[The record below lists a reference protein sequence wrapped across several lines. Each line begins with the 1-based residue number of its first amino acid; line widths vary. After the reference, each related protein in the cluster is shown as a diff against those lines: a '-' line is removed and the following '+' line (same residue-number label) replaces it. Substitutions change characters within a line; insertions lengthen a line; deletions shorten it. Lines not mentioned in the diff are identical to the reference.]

1 MARQSLLEIL
11 ADIPDPRMVRTRIH
25 RLDDVLMIVLI
36 GLLGGCTS
44 FDGIAAFA
52 ACREEWLRTILRLP
66 NGLPSHDTLGR
77 VFAMLDPKLFAA
89 RVAEWSAQWRPE
101 ASTHIAVDGKSLHG
115 TPDNNFCG
123 VLHLV
128 SAWDPESGLLLG
140 QEAVANLSNEKTAIP
155 PLLRML
161 HLKGALVTM
170 DANGCQKSI
179 AAAICEQKGDYL
191 LAVKDNQPKL
201 REAVEEVFDRA
212 IAGDF
217 AGFDVSQHAS
227 SERGHGRDEE
237 RYVTVIRHPPGL
249 PEDWPDAA
257 AIVQVNRERTVDGR
271 NTSTTHYYVTSRAES
286 AEALG
291 RWIRRHWA
299 IENELHWGLDVVF
312 GEDAY
317 RSGNRRAAANLALL
331 RRVAATLLKQMPGRE
346 SLRTKMIYAAGRQD
360 YMNKMLSRI
369 PRALDA

>member
-11 ADIPDPRMVRTRIH
+11 AEIPDPRIDRTRIH
-25 RLDDVLMIVLI
+25 RLDDILLIVLI

-44 FDGIAAFA
+44 FEGIAAFA
-52 ACREEWLRTILRLP
+52 ACREEWLRTILKLP

-77 VFAMLDPKLFAA
+77 VFAALDPKLFAG
-89 RVAEWSAQWRPE
+89 RVAEWTAQWRPE
-101 ASTHIAVDGKSLHG
+101 ASSHIAIDGKSLHG

-128 SAWDPESGLLLG
+128 SAWDPEAGLLLG
-140 QEAVANLSNEKTAIP
+140 HEAVTELSNEKTAIP

-179 AAAICEQKGDYL
+179 AATIREQKGDYL

-201 REAVEEVFDRA
+201 REAVEGCFEQA
-212 IAGDF
+212 IATDF
-217 AGFDVSQHAS
+217 AGLDVSQHAS

-249 PEDWPDAA
+249 PQNWPDAK
-257 AIVQVNRERTVDGR
+257 AIVQVNRERTVNGR
-271 NTSTTHYYVTSRAES
+271 NASTTHYYVTSRAES

-317 RSGNRRAAANLALL
+317 RSGNRRAAANLGLL
-331 RRVAATLLKQMPGRE
+331 RRVAATLLRQLPGRE

-360 YMNKMLSRI
+360 YMNQILSKMPSV
-369 PRALDA
+369 LDA

>member
-11 ADIPDPRMVRTRIH
+11 ADIPDPRIDRTRIH
-25 RLDDVLMIVLI
+25 RLDDILMIVLV

-52 ACREEWLRTILRLP
+52 ACREEWLRTILTLP

-77 VFAMLDPKLFAA
+77 VFAALDPKLFAA

-140 QEAVANLSNEKTAIP
+140 QEAVANLSNEKAAIP

-179 AAAICEQKGDYL
+179 AATIRVQKGDYL

-212 IAGDF
+212 SASDF
-217 AGFDVSQHAS
+217 AGFDVSQHGS

-237 RYVTVIRHPPGL
+237 RYVTVIRNPPRL
-249 PEDWPDAA
+249 PADWPDAA

-317 RSGNRRAAANLALL
+317 RSGNRRASANLALL
-331 RRVAATLLKQMPGRE
+331 RRVAMSLLKTMPGHA
-346 SLRTKMIYAAGRQD
+346 SLRIKMIYAAGQND
-360 YMNKMLSRI
+360 YLKQLLENK
-369 PRALDA
+369 PRTLDA